1 MKHIVC
7 YSGGHSSALVAIEVV
22 RKYGI
27 ENVILCNH
35 ECILESEDVAR
46 FENEVAN
53 YLGLPITYVNF
64 KDSHIKDQFDVVI
77 EKGSFVNTKTRQAL
91 CTSIMKT
98 QPFMEWLKEFN
109 SEDIIIYYGFDKN
122 EQHRITRR
130 SGILSSQGYKSDYP
144 LALWSERTIQDTSE
158 IGINRPMLYDKFKHA
173 NCIGCLKAG
182 KQHWYIVF
190 LEYPEIFNK
199 AINTENEIGYSII
212 KGKFLEELIP
222 EFELMKQAG
231 VIPTEHTQPMKF
243 WKEVKKKTNGTIEID
258 FDIKP
263 CECTF

>member
-22 RKYGI
+22 RKFGK
-27 ENVILCNH
+27 ENVILVNH
-35 ECILESEDVAR
+35 ECILEDDDVAR
-46 FENEVAN
+46 FEQQVAN
-53 YLGLPITYVNF
+53 YLELPITYVNF
-64 KDSHIKDQFDVVI
+64 KDSDKKDQFDVI
-77 EKGSFVNTKTRQAL
+77 IDKGSFVNTKTRQAL
-91 CTSIMKT
+91 CTSVMKT
-98 QPFMEWLKEFN
+98 APFMEYLKEFN
-109 SEDIIIYYGFDKN
+109 NEEIIIYYGFDKI
-122 EQHRITRR
+122 EQNRISRR
-130 SGILSSQGYKSDYP
+130 STILSAQGYKSDYP
-144 LALWSERTIQDTSE
+144 LALWTERTIYETSE
-158 IGINRPMLYDKFKHA
+158 IGIERPMLYNKFKHA

-182 KQHWYIVF
+182 KQHWYIVY
-190 LEYPEIFNK
+190 LEYPEIFYK
-199 AINTENEIGYSII
+199 AIDTENTIGYSII

-231 VIPTEHTQPMKF
+231 VIPTEHTQPIKF